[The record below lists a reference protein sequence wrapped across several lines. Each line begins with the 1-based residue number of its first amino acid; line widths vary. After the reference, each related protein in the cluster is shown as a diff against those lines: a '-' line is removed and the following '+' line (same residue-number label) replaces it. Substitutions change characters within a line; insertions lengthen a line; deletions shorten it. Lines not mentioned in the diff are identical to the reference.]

1 MPKSK
6 SKYHDARL
14 ADFLEEW
21 YDGKIMVISKKELD
35 KLYDVAD
42 TNSLCKR
49 CGCCPTC
56 GVDATDSA

>member
-21 YDGKIMVISKKELD
+21 YDGKIMVISKR
-35 KLYDVAD
+35 
-42 TNSLCKR
+42 N
-49 CGCCPTC
+49 
-56 GVDATDSA
+56 